1 MEKEMTEKE
10 LIRIFDAVDMLDLPE
25 KMLPI
30 VLSNSEQRNDIYR
43 KLLYINNY
51 DVSKDWFQDIF
62 EQRMSERKDKK
73 QDFTPSSVS
82 VLASSITGTK
92 DGSFYEPTAGNGS
105 MIIADW
111 WRKAQLHVPF
121 DFFPSK
127 NYIECWELSHRSIP
141 FLLLNLSIRGIVGT
155 VHHGDVLEKKEYATY
170 ILSNPKD
177 DCLGFSIIQKI

>member
-1 MEKEMTEKE
+1 MQDKEMTEQE
-10 LIRIFDAVDMLDLPE
+10 LIRIFDAVDLLDLPE

-30 VLSNSEQRNDIYR
+30 VLSNSEQRN
-43 KLLYINNY
+43 
-51 DVSKDWFQDIF
+51 
-62 EQRMSERKDKK
+62 QRMSERKDKK
-73 QDFTPSSVS
+73 QDFTPSAVS
-82 VLASSITGTK
+82 VLASSIIGTK
-92 DGSFYEPTAGNGS
+92 DGSFHEPTAGNGS

-127 NYIECWELSHRSIP
+127 NPIECWELSRRSIP

-155 VHHGDVLEKKEYATY
+155 VHHGDVLEKKEYTTY

-177 DCLGFSIIQKI
+177 DCLGFSIIQKL